1 MSQIEIFQG
10 SCFTLPSS
18 FASNFDALITDP
30 PYSEHVHTAAV
41 TKGSSRTERGVRKRD
56 LGFESLS
63 RKGRV
68 YVAECAAQVKR
79 WSLVYSDLESFN
91 ALALCAQARGAEYV
105 RMVPWVR
112 WSMPQLSGDRP
123 PSGAEAVV
131 ILHHAER
138 GKPVRKHWNGP
149 GTFSHFDEKCMR
161 GDRKHKTQKKL
172 SQLLR
177 IVSYFTE
184 PGETVYD
191 PFGGSGTTAQACR
204 ILDRNCVSFELDRA
218 WAERA
223 NDRVTAPLDAQDR
236 AELIEWLSRDDEP
249 AAQQAEGPSV
259 IRAQNR
265 ANDKA
270 RARHWLGA

>member
-1 MSQIEIFQG
+1 MSQIEIMQG
-10 SCFTLPSS
+10 SCFQLPAS

-30 PYSEHVHTAAV
+30 PYSEHVHKAA
-41 TKGSSRTERGVRKRD
+41 TSQSKGRGTRKRE

-63 RKGRV
+63 RRGRV
-68 YVAECAAQVKR
+68 YVADCAARVKR
-79 WSLVYSDLESFN
+79 WSVVYSDLESFN
-91 ALALCAQARGAEYV
+91 ALAVCAQARGAEYV
-105 RMVPWVR
+105 RMMPWVR

-123 PSGAEAVV
+123 PQGAEAVV

-149 GTFSHFDEKCMR
+149 GNITCFDEPCMR
-161 GDRKHKTQKKL
+161 GEEKHKCQKKL

-204 ILDRNCVSFELDRA
+204 ILDRNCVSFELDPY
-218 WAERA
+218 WADHARQ
-223 NDRVTAPLDAQDR
+223 RVTYSLSELDKADV
-236 AELIEWLSRDDEP
+236 LEWLARDDEP
-249 AAQQAEGPSV
+249 VAQQTEGPSV
-259 IRAQNR
+259 IRAKNR
-265 ANDKA
+265 ADDKA
-270 RARHWLGA
+270 RARHFLGA